1 MEYKALYGTRV
12 KPTMPIL
19 ICMPTCC
26 RLWLRNGVLCGG
38 SELSLS
44 ITFKSR
50 HLITKFL
57 GRMLFIPDIIPPF
70 CEMFNDVRRKLS
82 PIVRWLF
89 CLIWGTRTI
98 FIRLRNK
105 RWESALPWQHSEV
118 FTDSADFSIVV
129 RLWRVFLFR
138 RASSPCVLRS
148 SVWESTRALLSL
160 SFLR

>member
-1 MEYKALYGTRV
+1 
-12 KPTMPIL
+12 
-19 ICMPTCC
+19 
-26 RLWLRNGVLCGG
+26 
-38 SELSLS
+38 
-44 ITFKSR
+44 
-50 HLITKFL
+50 
-57 GRMLFIPDIIPPF
+57 MLFIPDIIPPF

-105 RWESALPWQHSEV
+105 RWESALLWQHSEV

-138 RASSPCVLRS
+138 RASSPCVLRT

-160 SFLR
+160 SFLRYLEAISVFIALRLWFEVSRFCCLTHLLQSRWQ